1 MTTRHAALT
10 PDAERI
16 ILGDGRKAQIRRIG
30 PDLVVT
36 YGRGPDA
43 ELFRTSATADLAS
56 ARRAVTEWAAS
67 LKPAPAPAAPPLTY
81 AEALALATANEA
93 TAAGLEAEARE
104 LRAQGQEALRRALA

>member
-1 MTTRHAALT
+1 MTAHLLT

-16 ILGDGRKAQIRRIG
+16 VLGDGRKAQIRRIG
-30 PDLVVT
+30 SDLVVT
-36 YGRGPDA
+36 YGRGPGS
-43 ELFRTSATADLAS
+43 ELFCTPAVHLPA
-56 ARRAVTEWAAS
+56 ARLVVTEWAAA

-93 TAAGLEAEARE
+93 AAAGLEAEARE